1 MIVIPA
7 IDIMDGRCVR
17 LVRGNYKT
25 AYTVAEDAVQTA
37 QNFER
42 AGADWLHM
50 VDLNGAVTTKPVN
63 TDLILNVLAGCG
75 LKVEIGGGIR
85 TMETIDFYMEKGVSR
100 VILGSAAINNPRLV
114 EEAVKRY
121 GEKIAVG
128 IDANDEG
135 MVAAEGWTTTSS
147 IHYLE
152 LGKRMDAIGVQYM
165 IFTDIS
171 RDGTL
176 GGPNFT
182 MLDKLNHAVSSQVIA
197 SGGVS
202 SLKDIINLAD
212 LQLYGAICG
221 KALYS
226 GNLSLRQAVLLCKRG
241 NV

>member
-7 IDIMDGRCVR
+7 IDIMNGCCVR
-17 LVRGNYKT
+17 LVRGDYGTAYKVAKDAMKT
-25 AYTVAEDAVQTA
+25 AQAFQGVGA
-37 QNFER
+37 Q
-42 AGADWLHM
+42 WLHM
-50 VDLNGAVTTKPVN
+50 VDLNGAIATEPVN
-63 TDLILNVLAGCG
+63 TELILNVLKNCD

-85 TMETIDFYMEKGVSR
+85 RMETIDFYLEKGVSR
-100 VILGSAAINNPRLV
+100 VILGSAAINNPKLA
-114 EEAVKRY
+114 EEAVKKY

-128 IDANDEG
+128 IDANEG

-147 IHYLE
+147 VNYLE
-152 LGKRMDAIGVQYM
+152 LGKRMDAIGVQYI

-176 GGPNFT
+176 AGPNFT
-182 MLDKLNHAVSSQVIA
+182 MLDKLNHAVSCNVIA

-221 KALYS
+221 KAIYS
-226 GNLSLRQAVLLCKRG
+226 GDLNLRQAIALCAGGK
-241 NV
+241 V

>member
-1 MIVIPA
+1 
-7 IDIMDGRCVR
+7 
-17 LVRGNYKT
+17 
-25 AYTVAEDAVQTA
+25 
-37 QNFER
+37 
-42 AGADWLHM
+42 
-50 VDLNGAVTTKPVN
+50 
-63 TDLILNVLAGCG
+63 
-75 LKVEIGGGIR
+75 
-85 TMETIDFYMEKGVSR
+85 
-100 VILGSAAINNPRLV
+100 
-114 EEAVKRY
+114 
-121 GEKIAVG
+121 
-128 IDANDEG
+128 
-135 MVAAEGWTTTSS
+135 
-147 IHYLE
+147 
-152 LGKRMDAIGVQYM
+152 MDAIGVQYM

-197 SGGVS
+197 SGGIS